1 MVATIE
7 TVSFQGIEV
16 KSVEVQVHIGH
27 GLPAFS
33 IVGLPNKAVSEARE
47 RVRAALFAIGL
58 ALPPKRITINLA
70 PADTIK
76 EGSHFDLAIAL
87 GLLVAMDV
95 LSADEMQNYLAL
107 GELSLDGRIANVSG
121 VLPAAIHASS
131 LNIGLICPGG
141 QGSEAAWAGDIGILA
156 PTSLLEL
163 INHFKGT
170 QLLTA
175 PTRPMPAEPGP
186 TFGQID
192 LSDIKGQETAKRA
205 LEIAAAGGHSMLMSG
220 PPGSGKSLLAARLAT
235 ILPRLSPGE
244 ALELSQIHSLAG
256 TLPGGGLVTTRP
268 FQSPHHSA
276 SQAAIVGGGARA
288 KPGEVS
294 LAHRGVLFLDELPEF
309 SRAALEA
316 LRQPIETGTVSI
328 ARANAH
334 VTYPARFQL
343 IAAMNPCRCGHID
356 DDGRACT
363 RAPICAEEYQ
373 NRISGPLLDRFDL
386 FVDVPAVS
394 ASDLSLP
401 PAAENSSDVLLRVEA
416 AREYMQ
422 TRLDGYGGAGITNA
436 EVDGRLL
443 EETTLMDNAAR
454 ELLTEATKA
463 LGLSARGYHRI
474 QRVARTIADLERRPR
489 VTKIHI
495 SEALSYRR
503 HSSRPSSG
511 ESVIK
516 GAVKGAA

>member
-95 LSADEMQNYLAL
+95 LPAEEMQNYLAL
-107 GELSLDGRIANVSG
+107 GELSLDGRIANVGG

-131 LNIGLICPGG
+131 MDLGLICPGG

-170 QLLTA
+170 QLLSPPA
-175 PTRPMPAEPGP
+175 RPALPNAEQRMGI
-186 TFGQID
+186 GQID

-235 ILPRLSPGE
+235 ILPTLDPSE

-276 SQAAIVGGGARA
+276 SQAAIVGGGTRA

-356 DDGRACT
+356 DNEQACT

-386 FVDVPAVS
+386 FIDVPAVS
-394 ASDLSLP
+394 AADLSLP
-401 PAAENSSDVLLRVEA
+401 PAAENSSDVLTRVEA
-416 AREYMQ
+416 AREYAAN
-422 TRLDGYGGAGITNA
+422 RLDGYGGPAMTNA

-443 EETTLMDNAAR
+443 EETTLMDNHAR
-454 ELLTEATKA
+454 ELLTDATKA
-463 LGLSARGYHRI
+463 LSLSARGYHRI
-474 QRVARTIADLERRPR
+474 QRVARTIADLGRSPR

-495 SEALSYRR
+495 GEALSYRR
-503 HSSRPSSG
+503 HRPG
-511 ESVIK
+511 HGAIK